1 MLFQL
6 IIGLIILILG
16 AEALVSAVSRI
27 AELLGISPLI
37 IGLTIVA
44 FGTSSPELVV
54 SIKSS
59 LSGQADL
66 AVGNVLGSNIF
77 NVLCILGISA
87 IIAPLVVSRQLIR
100 LDVPIMIVVSVIV
113 YLFSLN
119 NKINALE
126 GWILFVGILAYTA
139 FQIYLGRNQG
149 NNPTKFHNEKQKP
162 NRKKSIVINITLSI
176 VGFILLIVGSE
187 WFINASIEIARELGV
202 SELVIGLTLV
212 AAGTSLPELATS
224 VLSSIRGKCDIAV
237 GNIVGSNIFNL
248 LGVLGVSAIFSPD
261 GINIL
266 SSTLNTDFL
275 VMIATAVA
283 CLPVFF
289 TGHLIA
295 RWEGILFFGY
305 YVLYLVYLFM
315 GVQHIDKLQNI
326 NLLILVFVIPIMV
339 ITFIIFTIRSKQN
352 DKKSDLG

>member
-1 MLFQL
+1 MPFQF
-6 IIGLIILILG
+6 IFGLIILILG
-16 AEALVSAVSRI
+16 AEAFVKAASRI

-44 FGTSSPELVV
+44 FGTSSPELAV

-66 AVGNVLGSNIF
+66 ALGNVLGSNIF
-77 NVLCILGISA
+77 NVLLILGISA

-100 LDVPIMIVVSVIV
+100 LDVPIMVVVSVIV
-113 YLFSLN
+113 YLFSLD

-126 GWILFVGILAYTA
+126 GWILFVGILTYTV
-139 FQIYLGRNQG
+139 FQIYLGKNQRN
-149 NNPTKFHNEKQKP
+149 NATKAHGGEQKP
-162 NRKKSIVINITLSI
+162 DRKKSIVINFALSI
-176 VGFILLIVGSE
+176 LGFILLILGSE
-187 WFINASIEIARELGV
+187 WFITGSIELARRLGA

-224 VLSSIRGKCDIAV
+224 ILSSIRGKCDIAV

-261 GINIL
+261 GINIS

-289 TGHLIA
+289 TGHIIA
-295 RWEGILFFGY
+295 RWEGFLFFAY

-315 GVQHIDKLQNI
+315 GAQHIDKLQNI
-326 NLLILVFVIPIMV
+326 NFLILVFVIPITA
-339 ITFIIFTIRSKQN
+339 ITFIIFTLRYNQK